1 VWAAPT
7 KTPFLFVNFFF
18 AAPSCKEK
26 VAMDV
31 EKPRGYSRLAS
42 TNSLPAFLFDCA
54 RHKEKSYQKRNA
66 VSWGVA
72 PNPTRF

>member
-7 KTPFLFVNFFF
+7 KTPFLFANFFF

-54 RHKEKSYQKRNA
+54 RHKEKS
-66 VSWGVA
+66 
-72 PNPTRF
+72 